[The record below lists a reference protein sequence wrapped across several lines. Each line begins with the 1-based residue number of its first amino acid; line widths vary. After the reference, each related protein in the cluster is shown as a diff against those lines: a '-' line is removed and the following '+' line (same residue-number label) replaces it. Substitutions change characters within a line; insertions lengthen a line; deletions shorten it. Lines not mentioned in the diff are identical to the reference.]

1 MSYCSCLDL
10 RRPRARL
17 NLCHVRDGAGAFLPQ
32 LRRGNRASVAAG
44 SRKDPSHVRVSV
56 LVLDRT
62 SAGERGAAVVAPMY
76 TYQYLYTYW
85 AVQTLSIVLAV
96 FVVQDLYRIT
106 FLEHPA
112 VASFARRVVLLA
124 LAFAAAIALSGIRLD
139 FTILPGQFPA
149 IHRFATFE
157 RSMNFVILLFLLLIS
172 ALLLWFPI
180 RVRRNIVIYISGFL
194 LFSASRS
201 CALLLSNLLP
211 QRDTRLVSTVLLALT
226 LTCLVI
232 WIAGLQPEGELI
244 TATLGYRRNA
254 ETMQRLSHQLDS
266 INAAL
271 TRFARH

>member
-1 MSYCSCLDL
+1 MSGTE
-10 RRPRARL
+10 RALFYLNFAAEIVLLWRL
-17 NLCHVRDGAGAFLPQ
+17 VHAKIHRTYRSLFWYWIAQAL
-32 LRRGNRASVAAG
+32 GNVALLM
-44 SRKDPSHVRVSV
+44 S
-56 LVLDRT
+56 
-62 SAGERGAAVVAPMY
+62 PMN
-76 TYQYLYTYW
+76 TYRYLYTYW
-85 AVQTLSIVLAV
+85 AVHTIMIVMAA

-112 VASFARRVVLLA
+112 VASFARRTVFVA
-124 LAFAAAIALSGIRLD
+124 LAIAAAVALSGIRLD
-139 FTILPGQFPA
+139 FTILPGQYPA

-157 RSMNFVILLFLLLIS
+157 RSMEFVTLLFLLIVS

-180 RVRRNIVIYISGFL
+180 RVRRNIVVYISGFL

-211 QRDTRLVSTVLLALT
+211 QSDTRLVSTVLLALT

-232 WIAGLQPEGELI
+232 WIAGLQPEGELV
-244 TATLGYRRNA
+244 TATPGYRRNA

-271 TRFARH
+271 TRFVRH